1 MLCSWQ
7 PVRGRN
13 GGPACARQKSRQRA
27 PGADPERDP
36 GAGRGA
42 PKRNGGTRSSCLMQA
57 SALALA
63 APSRAA
69 RAHWYAYR
77 ALCTRTRRSVPPTV
91 RRARRLSCITEYTTG
106 LPGKRTPPML
116 RSLHAWPAR
125 RAPSPANLAPPR
137 RPASL
142 PAQHRWPSRSEHR
155 DVPHRRGTR
164 RGTAAAR
171 TQTHAPSSS
180 ALSASQALLA
190 SAARRVHER
199 TRAAARPG
207 IRLATESA
215 AGYATGKPTW
225 HDSGVLAR
233 NWPAA

>member
-1 MLCSWQ
+1 
-7 PVRGRN
+7 
-13 GGPACARQKSRQRA
+13 
-27 PGADPERDP
+27 
-36 GAGRGA
+36 
-42 PKRNGGTRSSCLMQA
+42 MQA

-91 RRARRLSCITEYTTG
+91 RRARRLSCLTEYTTG
-106 LPGKRTPPML
+106 LPGKRAPPML

-155 DVPHRRGTR
+155 AVPHRRGTP

-171 TQTHAPSSS
+171 TQTHAPSSRPFR
-180 ALSASQALLA
+180 LLKPYSRA
-190 SAARRVHER
+190 PHDACVSVR
-199 TRAAARPG
+199 TPPRAPG